1 MQEDTKNYL
10 KKDNGQKKLSQDIEE
25 EKIFS
30 SFVRS
35 EKFKNWI
42 HWGLIAITG
51 LSVIVVLAIMASLG
65 WHLVVSKNYHWLEDD
80 QISDLKNV
88 ILSGSV
94 AGNLIFFI
102 RFYFLNDD
110 P

>member
-1 MQEDTKNYL
+1 
-10 KKDNGQKKLSQDIEE
+10 
-25 EKIFS
+25 
-30 SFVRS
+30 
-35 EKFKNWI
+35 
-42 HWGLIAITG
+42 
-51 LSVIVVLAIMASLG
+51 MASLG